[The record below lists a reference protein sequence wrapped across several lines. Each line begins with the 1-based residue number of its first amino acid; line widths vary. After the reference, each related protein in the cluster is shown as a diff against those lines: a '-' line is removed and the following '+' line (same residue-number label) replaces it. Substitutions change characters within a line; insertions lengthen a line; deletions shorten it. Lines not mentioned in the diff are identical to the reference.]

1 METHTSVTVKLDHF
15 SVELMQPLRHRPD
28 VIVVCTSDGRRAILG
43 DGREPFTPDE
53 YLKVDSTL
61 RSLVAAKLRGWT

>member
-1 METHTSVTVKLDHF
+1 METHARKPVTVKLDHF
-15 SVELMQPLRHRPD
+15 SVDLLQPLRHRPD

-53 YLKVDSTL
+53 YLQMDSTL
-61 RSLVAAKLRGWT
+61 RS